1 MKPKDISPRWSWL
14 PLGILA
20 AIVVARY
27 SMPAEAYRQYV
38 EGREQGLVE
47 WLTPVVLLPG
57 IVYGLLI
64 LRLRASLPGFQSRLW
79 LLMVTLGAIYMAG
92 EEISWG
98 QWLFHWDTPE
108 TYAAINKQS
117 ETNLHN
123 SSTLFNQKPRLLL
136 ELWVLAGAIR
146 AWYRSYKGRVDDT
159 GTTAYW
165 FWPTLPL
172 ALTGLLSALA
182 MMPERVLDWW
192 SVHPPFPFDIDG
204 PEAQELILGV
214 FLSLFL
220 ASAHTRLKSL
230 KNDLH

>member
-1 MKPKDISPRWSWL
+1 MKPKDISPHWSWL
-14 PLGILA
+14 SLGILA

-27 SMPAEAYRQYV
+27 FMPAEAYRQYV

-57 IVYGLLI
+57 IVFGLLI

-108 TYAAINKQS
+108 AYAAINKQS

-146 AWYRSYKGRVDDT
+146 AWYRSYKGREDDT

-165 FWPTLPL
+165 FWPTPPL

-220 ASAHTRLKSL
+220 ASAYTRLKAL
-230 KNDLH
+230 KNDLR